1 MSHKRAK
8 PPFLWSAS
16 MTEYVLLLQ
25 IWHFEMQI
33 WTWKKKKLL
42 WIKVDLVW
50 KASLCVTAQPFRPC
64 CTFQA
69 YVLQRAATGLIALT
83 GDTSLKRSHVSAS
96 RRNMQRE
103 EFLIKKKKESTLKF
117 LKRKFQLLCVQLWR
131 TCAVQSS
138 SEVGVCGTEW
148 GRHLQ
153 VHVSKD
159 LKKKKKKKAGTESR
173 VEICSVRLTVKLT
186 EPESWKDQ
194 NRVHISTT
202 GSFTETR

>member
-1 MSHKRAK
+1 MFTLPEAEQLQVTERAKHKQRYIPHTLKKIISQVSHKRPK

-103 EFLIKKKKESTLKF
+103 EFLIKKKKREHFKIP
-117 LKRKFQLLCVQLWR
+117 KEKIPAAVCPAVEDLCCAEQLWGGSVWNWMR
-131 TCAVQSS
+131 ASPSS
-138 SEVGVCGTEW
+138 ACE
-148 GRHLQ
+148 
-153 VHVSKD
+153 
-159 LKKKKKKKAGTESR
+159 
-173 VEICSVRLTVKLT
+173 
-186 EPESWKDQ
+186 
-194 NRVHISTT
+194 
-202 GSFTETR
+202 